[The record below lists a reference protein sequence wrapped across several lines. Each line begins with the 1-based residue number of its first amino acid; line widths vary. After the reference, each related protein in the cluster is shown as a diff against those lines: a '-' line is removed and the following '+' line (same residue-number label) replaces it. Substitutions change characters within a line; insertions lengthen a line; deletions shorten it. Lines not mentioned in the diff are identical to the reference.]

1 MIVGLFAAG
10 AFLAAT
16 VSTAHAVV
24 ISDLYNTGVDGAGT
38 PLGGGVDDPHYAIF
52 AQPGAGSLVDSTVPV
67 DGFPIPPWVA
77 NDANSRWIGPAT
89 ADAVGPPG
97 GYIYR
102 TSFTLPVDVDLSTV
116 LITGLWGTDDPG
128 LDILI
133 NTASTSNTSSG
144 FGSLTAFSI
153 TSGFVVG
160 ANTLDFV
167 LHNSVGPTGLR
178 VDDMTG
184 GFELLDVP
192 EPGTLV
198 LFGLGLAA
206 LGLARR
212 RRTVP

>member
-153 TSGFVVG
+153 TPGFVVG

-167 LHNSVGPTGLR
+167 LHMRGVGGRPDARSNVRAEDAAT
-178 VDDMTG
+178 D
-184 GFELLDVP
+184 FQSS
-192 EPGTLV
+192 V
-198 LFGLGLAA
+198 LFQEIIHLS
-206 LGLARR
+206 R
-212 RRTVP
+212 PCCK